1 MAGAAFA
8 SPAAESGRTVR
19 SSGAMTR
26 YLLGRGLLHLIAAG
40 LGILLMIPFL
50 WALISSFKPVYEI
63 RVLPPTFW
71 PSRFA
76 WSNYPEVLSSTN
88 FMAWVQNSVFITLL
102 AVLGTV
108 ITASLA
114 GYAFARFRFKGRNL
128 LFALALSTM
137 LLPQEVTLI
146 PTYLLYFKIGWLN
159 TFLPLIVP
167 FWLGGGAFFIFLFRQ
182 FFMTIPTD
190 LDEAAKID
198 GANYF
203 QILWSII
210 VPLSMPALATAA
222 IISFI
227 ANWNSFILPLIIL
240 NDPQNFTL
248 AIGLRYFSIT
258 PTADSKPLDHLLLA
272 ASVMMT
278 VPIVLIFFFG
288 QRYFVR
294 GVVMSGIKG

>member
-1 MAGAAFA
+1 MDQVAVV
-8 SPAAESGRTVR
+8 ERTGYQTIRTHSARLGWLVR
-19 SSGAMTR
+19 RA
-26 YLLGRGLLHLIAAG
+26 LLHAIAVG
-40 LGILLMIPFL
+40 VGVLLMVPFG
-50 WALISSFKPVYEI
+50 WAVISSLKPVYEI
-63 RVLPPTFW
+63 RLLPPTFW

-76 WSNYPEVLSSTN
+76 WSNYPEVLTSTL
-88 FMAWVQNSVFITLL
+88 FATWAQNSALITVL
-102 AVLGTV
+102 ATLGTV
-108 ITASLA
+108 ITAAMA
-114 GYAFARFRFKGRNL
+114 GFAFARFNFWGRNL
-128 LFALALSTM
+128 LFGLALSTM
-137 LLPQEVTLI
+137 MLPQEVTLI

-159 TFLPLIVP
+159 TYLPLIVP

-203 QILWSII
+203 QILGQII

-227 ANWNSFILPLIIL
+227 SHWNSFIFPLIIL
-240 NDPQNFTL
+240 NDPDKFTL
-248 AIGLRYFSIT
+248 AIGLRYFAIS
-258 PTADSKPLDHLLLA
+258 PSADSKPLDHLLLA
-272 ASVMMT
+272 GSVMMT
-278 VPIVLIFFFG
+278 IPIVLIFFFG